1 MTVPYTF
8 ANQSG
13 PLSLS
18 QLDADF
24 ACIGPTSSYQIA
36 TAGQT
41 VFTGLNYVPG
51 NNSLKVYVDGLKQII
66 NLAYSETNA
75 STVTFV
81 SGLHVGAVV
90 EFTG

>member
-8 ANQSG
+8 GNQSG
-13 PLSLS
+13 SILLSE
-18 QLDADF
+18 LDANF

-36 TAGQT
+36 TSGQT
-41 VFTGLNYVPG
+41 VFSGLNYTPG